1 MSPGR
6 PPKAEPADI
15 AKHIVASGLDAV
27 LYPGDQV
34 VEGDLSHPVLD
45 TAMGRPAHGALDQQM
60 RVAGVLDATAVTLL
74 EPERHAE
81 VRGLMERHHR
91 ARILPVSSANTG
103 FTS

>member
-1 MSPGR
+1 
-6 PPKAEPADI
+6 
-15 AKHIVASGLDAV
+15 
-27 LYPGDQV
+27 
-34 VEGDLSHPVLD
+34 
-45 TAMGRPAHGALDQQM
+45 M
-60 RVAGVLDATAVTLL
+60 RVAGVLDATAVILL